1 MSKAR
6 HFDKTRHWEDWYQPE
21 DFLARAYG
29 IAKGYCDTHTVKNKK
44 LVYNAANEAAFE
56 YETGAVRCRFRIYV
70 EVKIRTAIYNN
81 KEDNKKVQKFSQQLK
96 EAVILDRMNGIPAKT
111 VAEQQGLTVQQV
123 YDIYNDYKKK
133 VKREVEAAAPAEQKK
148 IPYKKPEIIEPPK
161 VPEAY
166 PGQIH
171 DDEPVERDVKVFL
184 PHDIVIKPINVFA
197 ALLAMQQFINAIAEG
212 AEITE
217 AAASAGNDA
226 HVSFSFGGTNYGLE
240 LRRLDS

>member
-1 MSKAR
+1 MRIYKKPR
-6 HFDKTRHWEDWYQPE
+6 EWEDFYQPM
-21 DFLARAYG
+21 DFLAKAHG
-29 IAKGYCDTHTVKNKK
+29 IAKGYCNTHKVSNKQ

-56 YETGAVRCRFRIYV
+56 YDTGAIRCRFRLYV

-184 PHDIVIKPINVFA
+184 PHDIVVKPINVFA
-197 ALLAMQQFINAIAEG
+197 VLLAMQQFIDAIAEG

-217 AAASAGNDA
+217 TAASAGKDA
-226 HVSFSFGGTNYGLE
+226 HVSFSFGGVNYGLE
-240 LRRLDS
+240 LRRIDS